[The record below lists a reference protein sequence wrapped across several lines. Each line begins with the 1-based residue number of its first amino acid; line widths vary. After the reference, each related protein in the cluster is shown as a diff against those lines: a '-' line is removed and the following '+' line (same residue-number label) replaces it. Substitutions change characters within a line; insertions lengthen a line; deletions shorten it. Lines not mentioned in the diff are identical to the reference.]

1 MGPPLLG
8 RVSCSPAL
16 SACYKNS
23 GPHPLSS
30 GLSQTAPRLRN
41 ETGVEV
47 SGPFSVG
54 SGDDMVLNL
63 EYSVIRTSQGG
74 PYSCQA
80 TASIL
85 QASLHISASSII
97 NITVQS
103 EYQNCS
109 LVVRSGGMLQVEV

>member
-1 MGPPLLG
+1 MLSCTVGLLQELRTTPTIQWFGPDG
-8 RVSCSPAL
+8 TEI
-16 SACYKNS
+16 
-23 GPHPLSS
+23 G
-30 GLSQTAPRLRN
+30 N
-41 ETGVEV
+41 ETGVVV
-47 SGPFSVG
+47 SGPFFVG
-54 SGDDMVLNL
+54 SGYMVLNL